1 MNSKQDTDIATGLN
15 SELSIINHL
24 DDLVSVVDDS
34 YRYRAV
40 SKGYTNFFGCNESDI
55 VGKHVA
61 EVHGTENFEQHI
73 KEGLDKALAGEDVHL
88 QFWRPNHDGDL
99 RFLDSKHTPY
109 SGPLTEG
116 KGIVV
121 VARDV
126 TELVRSQ
133 DALEKEKSLLN
144 TIINAVPDIIFV
156 KDLNGTYQL
165 CNSSFEE
172 FLGIS
177 SEQIIGKTDNELMSE
192 ASAQYIATQDTLVR
206 NSKSP
211 QRCDEWVTYKD
222 GRQRLLDMYK
232 LPLLDKE
239 LALSGLLG
247 IGRNVTFER
256 ETEQKQLMAAL
267 MFETTPDPCL
277 ILSSE
282 GQIISSNAAAKNQFS
297 KQLEG
302 AQAQTRFSDTFYCPG
317 KDLASLEKMLEKDG
331 CWQGEICATDHRSF
345 LATINAVKEA
355 SGRLTKYVVIIRNEH
370 SRHQMTEALMAKA
383 YHDSLTGLPNR
394 LLFQSRLESAITR
407 SERQFRKVAVLF
419 IDLNKFKPVNDQ
431 FGHITGDQV
440 LIDIAQRL
448 QDNFRATDTLARIG
462 GDEFVALIDIEHRD
476 FAGVV
481 ADKIVRSLAEPFHI
495 GNKEI
500 NIGASIG
507 ISVFPSDAGSA
518 DDLLQKADE
527 AMYKAKR
534 DPRLSYAYY
543 TKE

>member
-1 MNSKQDTDIATGLN
+1 MNSRQDTDMTTGLS
-15 SELSIINHL
+15 SELAIINLL

-34 YRYRAV
+34 YHYRAV
-40 SKGYTNFFGCNESDI
+40 SKGYTNFFGCKQSDI

-61 EVHGTENFEQHI
+61 QVHGTENFEQHI

-126 TELVRSQ
+126 TELIRSQ

-144 TIINAVPDIIFV
+144 TVINAVPDIIFV
-156 KDLNGTYQL
+156 KDLKGTYQL
-165 CNSSFEE
+165 CNTSFEE

-192 ASAQYIATQDTLVR
+192 ASAQYIAAQDKRVT
-206 NSKSP
+206 NSHTP

-222 GRQRLLDMYK
+222 GRERLLDMYK
-232 LPLLDKE
+232 LPLIDKQQ
-239 LALSGLLG
+239 ALSGLLG

-277 ILSSE
+277 IVSGE

-297 KQLEG
+297 RQLNDT
-302 AQAQTRFSDTFYCPG
+302 QAKIRFSDIFYSPG
-317 KDLASLEKMLEKDG
+317 KSLRTIKEMLEKDD
-331 CWQGEICATDHRSF
+331 CWQGEICTTDHSTF
-345 LATINAVKEA
+345 MATINAVHEA
-355 SGRLTKYVVIIRNEH
+355 TGRLTKYVVIIRNEH
-370 SRHQMTEALMAKA
+370 SRHQLTEALMAKA

-407 SERQFRKVAVLF
+407 SERQFRKIAVLF

-431 FGHITGDQV
+431 FGHTAGDQV

-448 QDNFRATDTLARIG
+448 QENFRATDTLARIG

-476 FAGVV
+476 TAAVV
-481 ADKIVRSLAEPFHI
+481 ADKIVHSLSQPFHI
-495 GNKEI
+495 DNNEI
-500 NIGASIG
+500 NVGASIG
-507 ISVFPSDAGSA
+507 ISIFPSDAGSA